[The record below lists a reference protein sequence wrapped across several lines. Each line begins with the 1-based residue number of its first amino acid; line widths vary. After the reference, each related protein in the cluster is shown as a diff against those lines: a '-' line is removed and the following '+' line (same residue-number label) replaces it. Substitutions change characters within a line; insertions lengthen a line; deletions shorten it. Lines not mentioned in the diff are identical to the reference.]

1 MKTLLLCVT
10 LSVLI
15 PSMRTE
21 PFFREYH
28 HVKALKTW
36 EEAQQACRE
45 LYSDLATV
53 DSPAESTRLLGAIQ
67 EPGELVW
74 IGLYDNM
81 TKWKWTMG
89 RPDFDSN
96 TDYHCWQDDNPKYKV
111 LNDTCGTMRYNGLW
125 RDEICNTERPFVC
138 YNEQGPSKFIFVSTL
153 MTWDDAKN
161 HCRSLYTDLA
171 RVNNETENTEIYALL
186 PRNAWIGL
194 YRRPWSPWSD
204 HTPTNF
210 ANWDASQLGGLDPT
224 PLSCGAVNTTTGLW
238 FNVNCE
244 EKHNFICQNLIPPR
258 SRVKLRFRSGADLTD
273 PQIQLQIL
281 EQVPDSQLS
290 QEGRC
295 RYYMCSAK
303 SVQGFAM
310 SQTRRVL

>member
-1 MKTLLLCVT
+1 MKVIQILFFLLMLM
-10 LSVLI
+10 LPLA
-15 PSMRTE
+15 
-21 PFFREYH
+21 FR
-28 HVKALKTW
+28 
-36 EEAQQACRE
+36 
-45 LYSDLATV
+45 
-53 DSPAESTRLLGAIQ
+53 
-67 EPGELVW
+67 
-74 IGLYDNM
+74 
-81 TKWKWTMG
+81 
-89 RPDFDSN
+89 
-96 TDYHCWQDDNPKYKV
+96 
-111 LNDTCGTMRYNGLW
+111 
-125 RDEICNTERPFVC
+125 
-138 YNEQGPSKFIFVSTL
+138 PSKFIFVSTL

-258 SRVKLRFRSGADLTD
+258 SRVNDFRVTFKLF
-273 PQIQLQIL
+273 
-281 EQVPDSQLS
+281 V
-290 QEGRC
+290 
-295 RYYMCSAK
+295 
-303 SVQGFAM
+303 
-310 SQTRRVL
+310 